1 MTPYEQKQ
9 IDQIEEDRKR
19 REREMLI
26 LMLLLFGTAA
36 RHATA
41 AIRLGHDP
49 AQAASDVIL
58 GNQDIH
64 QPGLAAGSAIILA
77 NSHRDGLNRAIL
89 IGRENGVKI
98 ADPIEGSTILGT
110 STTYRMAAQRNA
122 DAMSR
127 TLAIR
132 IGTAMDDA
140 RQQGLNTRKTAI
152 AVRDAIKTGGYL
164 QDNPYLLR
172 TVTEAQV
179 LAAHGGGM
187 WNGLMLPEM
196 DMKLKGF
203 QHHSVVD
210 DVTTNICLPPRDGF
224 ARPKDDPFFLT
235 NWAPLHFGCRSMAL
249 GVWHDR
255 EWSTDYPIHQPMPG
269 FGRAPWAF
277 MMGGLAMS
285 A

>member
-1 MTPYEQKQ
+1 MTPDEQRQ

-49 AQAASDVIL
+49 AQAASGVIL
-58 GNQDIH
+58 GNSGIH

-77 NSHRDGLNRAIL
+77 NAHQDGFGRAIT
-89 IGRENGVKI
+89 IGRANGVEI
-98 ADPIEGSTILGT
+98 DEPSEGSTIPRT
-110 STTYRMAAQRNA
+110 STYRMAAQRNA

-127 TLAIR
+127 TLASR
-132 IGTAMDDA
+132 INAAMDDA
-140 RQQGLNTRKTAI
+140 RHEGLNTNKTAI
-152 AVRDAIKTGGYL
+152 AVREAIKKGGYL
-164 QDNPYLLR
+164 SDNPYLLR

-187 WNGLMLPEM
+187 WNGWMLPEM
-196 DMKLKGF
+196 DVKLKGF

-210 DVTTNICLPPRDGF
+210 DVTTKICLPPRAGF
-224 ARPKDDPFFLT
+224 SRPKGDPFFLT
-235 NWAPLHFGCRSMAL
+235 NWAPLHFGCRSVAL
-249 GVWHDR
+249 GVWVDR
-255 EWSTDYPIHQPMPG
+255 EWSTDFPIHQPMPG